1 MNKFHVVFGIL
12 GWSVLLVFTQMSVAT
27 PLYNDQ
33 SFQLT
38 TKVDSP
44 VVEPPLVVEEKEEEH
59 IMCGPMVNEAMPVG
73 GYINFYRYIN
83 QNLKYPARARRMG
96 IEGKVYLQ
104 FIVEKDGSL
113 IDIKVVRGLG
123 SGCDKEAI
131 RLLKRA
137 PKWIPAKYRGKLVRV
152 QRYVPIR
159 FLLR

>member
-96 IEGKVYLQ
+96 IEGRVYLQ

>member
-1 MNKFHVVFGIL
+1 MNKFHFVFGIL
-12 GWSVLLVFTQMSVAT
+12 GWSVLLVFTQMSAAT
-27 PLYNDQ
+27 PLCNDQ

-38 TKVDSP
+38 AKVDSP

-59 IMCGPMVNEAMPVG
+59 IICGPMVNEAMPVG

-96 IEGKVYLQ
+96 IEGRVYLQ

-131 RLLKRA
+131 RLLKGA